1 MEKVLI
7 TGISGGLGR
16 LLAKRL
22 MDRYE
27 VCGVDRVDWP
37 GRPEGVKVHVVD
49 LTRKK
54 FEDVVRTELP
64 THVVHMGFIRHF
76 RTEDPKLTGTF
87 GQIMKLADKYRKM
100 GVRTNA
106 DTPHDTAVAV
116 KFGAEG
122 IGLTRTEHMF
132 FEGDRIISMRKM
144 ILAETLEDRKK
155 ALKELLPLQR
165 KDFTGI
171 FRALKGKP
179 ATIRFLDPPLHEFV
193 PHDKAGQAAMAKA
206 MGVKPKV
213 IADKVESL
221 HEFNPMNPL
230 ATGHFYLFSFFLFSF
245 FFTQNNVV
253 C

>member
-1 MEKVLI
+1 
-7 TGISGGLGR
+7 
-16 LLAKRL
+16 
-22 MDRYE
+22 
-27 VCGVDRVDWP
+27 
-37 GRPEGVKVHVVD
+37 
-49 LTRKK
+49 
-54 FEDVVRTELP
+54 
-64 THVVHMGFIRHF
+64 
-76 RTEDPKLTGTF
+76 
-87 GQIMKLADKYRKM
+87 
-100 GVRTNA
+100 
-106 DTPHDTAVAV
+106 
-116 KFGAEG
+116 
-122 IGLTRTEHMF
+122 MF

-221 HEFNPMNPL
+221 HEFNPML
-230 ATGHFYLFSFFLFSF
+230 GHRGCRLGIYYPEI
-245 FFTQNNVV
+245 TEMQARAVIEAAYAV
-253 C
+253 KG